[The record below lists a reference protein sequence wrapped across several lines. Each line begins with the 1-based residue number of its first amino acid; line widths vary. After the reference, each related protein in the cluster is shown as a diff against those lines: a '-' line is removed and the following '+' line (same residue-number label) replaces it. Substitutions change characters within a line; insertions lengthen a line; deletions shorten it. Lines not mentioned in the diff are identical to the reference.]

1 MTQDRVG
8 VVVALLSEAKALGL
22 RNPQPGANEI
32 AGLVVFVSG
41 IGEAAAAMAAHA
53 LADGGC
59 SALLSFGTAGALDS
73 ALESGDVVCPSTVV
87 YMDSHVIDVDAAWRA
102 RLAARCAEAEITLVD
117 GRLLTTRYT
126 LLNAGIKYL
135 ARTQS
140 QAVAVDQESSAVGD
154 VAKARGLPFLVV
166 RAIVDDAEATL
177 PDAVVDGV
185 DAYGRPKAVSMIGG
199 LLKAPWEIAKL
210 PGLARSFNAAQ
221 AGLRAVARAA
231 PAFAFHLE
239 S

>member
-1 MTQDRVG
+1 M
-8 VVVALLSEAKALGL
+8 
-22 RNPQPGANEI
+22 
-32 AGLVVFVSG
+32 
-41 IGEAAAAMAAHA
+41 
-53 LADGGC
+53 DGH
-59 SALLSFGTAGALDS
+59 TVEPDS
-73 ALESGDVVCPSTVV
+73 
-87 YMDSHVIDVDAAWRA
+87 AWRA
-102 RLAARCAEAEITLVD
+102 RLAAHCADTGIALID
-117 GRLLTTRYT
+117 GRLLTTRQT

-177 PDAVVDGV
+177 PNAVVDGV

-221 AGLRAVARAA
+221 ASLKAVTQVA
-231 PAFAFHLE
+231 PAFAFH

>member
-1 MTQDRVG
+1 MTQAVVG

-22 RNPQPGANEI
+22 CKPYPGINEI
-32 AGLVVFVSG
+32 DGLAVFVSG

-59 SALLSFGTAGALDS
+59 AALLSFGTAGALDS
-73 ALESGDVVCPSTVV
+73 ALEPGDVVCPSSVV
-87 YMDSHVIDVDAAWRA
+87 YMDGHTVEPDPSWRA
-102 RLAARCAEAEITLVD
+102 RLAARCADAEVTLID
-117 GRLLTTRYT
+117 GRLLTTRQT

-177 PDAVVDGV
+177 PNAVVDGV

-221 AGLRAVARAA
+221 ASLKAVTQAA
-231 PAFAFHLE
+231 PAFAFH

>member
-1 MTQDRVG
+1 MTQAVVG

-32 AGLVVFVSG
+32 AGLRVFVSG

-59 SALLSFGTAGALDS
+59 SALISFGTAGALDAS
-73 ALESGDVVCPSTVV
+73 LEPGDVVCPSTVV
-87 YMDSHVIDVDAAWRA
+87 YMDGHTVEPDAAWRA
-102 RLAARCAEAEITLVD
+102 RLAARCADAEITLVD
-117 GRLLTTRYT
+117 GRLLTTRQT

-154 VAKARGLPFLVV
+154 VAKARKLPFLVI

-177 PDAVVDGV
+177 PNAVIDGV
-185 DAYGRPKAVSMIGG
+185 DPYGRPKPTSMIGG

-221 AGLRAVARAA
+221 ASLKAVTRAA
-231 PAFAFHLE
+231 PAFAFH

>member
-22 RNPQPGANEI
+22 RQPQPGANEI
-32 AGLVVFVSG
+32 AGLRVHVCG
-41 IGEAAAAMAAHA
+41 IGEAAAAMAAQA
-53 LADGGC
+53 LADAGC
-59 SALLSFGTAGALDS
+59 CALLSFGTAGALDA
-73 ALESGDVVCPSTVV
+73 ALQPGDVVCPTTVLF
-87 YMDSHVIDVDAAWRA
+87 MDGHQLDTDADWRA
-102 RLAARCAEAEITLVD
+102 RLAARCADADISLVD
-117 GRLLTTRYT
+117 GRLLTTRQT

-135 ARTQS
+135 AHTQS

-177 PDAVVDGV
+177 PNAVIDGV
-185 DAYGRPKAVSMIGG
+185 DAYGRPKAASMIGG
-199 LLKAPWEIAKL
+199 LLKAPWQIAKL

-221 AGLRAVARAA
+221 ASLREVARAA
-231 PAFAFHLE
+231 PAFAFH